1 MAMSMLVVLAMTLAM
16 DPDQSLSSR
25 NTAAD
30 PEPAATRLF
39 FAPTGRSLEAGSVYA
54 SAYQVMLPSAQI
66 GVTDRFSI
74 GAGAP
79 IMAVAFDV
87 PVWLTP
93 KLQVVDRPST
103 KAAVGVI
110 HFLNV
115 GDGAFG
121 VAYGVV
127 TKGSADS
134 ALTVGGGYAYETF
147 DGGTAPMLMIG
158 GEHRIRRGV
167 KLLTENYLLHG
178 GGLAMGGVRLYGRHL
193 STDLGLGM
201 VLVDGCQLPF
211 PVVNVQWRF

>member
-1 MAMSMLVVLAMTLAM
+1 MAMSMLIALAVTLAM
-16 DPDQSLSSR
+16 DPDQSPSAR
-25 NTAAD
+25 NAAED

-39 FAPTGRSLEAGSVYA
+39 FAPTGRSLEAGAVYA
-54 SAYQVMLPSAQI
+54 SGYEVFVPSLQI

-79 IMAVAFDV
+79 VIAGNLDV
-87 PVWLTP
+87 PWWVTP
-93 KLQVVDRPST
+93 KLQVLDRPST

-127 TKGSADS
+127 TKGSAES
-134 ALTVGGGYAYETF
+134 AVTVGGGYAYETF
-147 DGGTAPMLMIG
+147 DGGNAPMLMLG

-167 KLLTENYLLHG
+167 KLLTENYVFRQG
-178 GGLAMGGVRLYGRHL
+178 ALAMGGVRLYGRRL

-201 VLVDGCQLPF
+201 VLIDGCQVPF
-211 PVVNVQWRF
+211 PVVNVLWRF